1 MTATSARRPKR
12 GALPNVPIALLG
24 LVTIV
29 AYGSWFYGFGVLI
42 DSIAEEYSS
51 GLGIL
56 LVGFGVAQALTGV
69 LGVVAGRVL
78 DRHGAATT
86 LIIGAVLG
94 PVFIGAA
101 SVSASAVWFAVW
113 FGFGGGVIG
122 ATGFYQVTQS
132 VAARLAPG
140 DEARSIARLTIWGAF
155 SSPLMIP
162 LTELARQMIGWRMT
176 LRLGA
181 LAVAAVFSAS
191 ALIVGRRPTRSARP
205 AESPLTAVQSALA
218 SPPVRR
224 LALSSLA
231 GSFGVSTLVV
241 LQVPAMVAAGLD
253 RPLAAAM
260 AAARGF
266 AQLLGRLPLGWL
278 LDRISARQALRSAKA
293 LVAVGALILVV
304 AGTPVVAGVFVV
316 VAGVSIGALS
326 PLDGIYAR
334 EVLPADDLGTL
345 MGALFLLSG
354 IAAGLGPVI
363 AAVIVDITGIPA
375 SGLIVAAA
383 MAGIGA
389 LLLTRDPGSPSVRPS
404 R

>member
-1 MTATSARRPKR
+1 MTSVQRRRQP
-12 GALPNVPIALLG
+12 LPNAPIALLG

-42 DSIAEEYSS
+42 DSIAQEYAS

-56 LVGFGVAQALTGV
+56 LVGFGVAQVLTGV
-69 LGVVAGRVL
+69 LGVVAGRLL
-78 DRHGAATT
+78 DRRGAATT
-86 LIIGAVLG
+86 LLVGAAAG
-94 PVFIGAA
+94 PVCIWAA
-101 SVSASAVWFAVW
+101 SASPSALWFAGW
-113 FGFGGGVIG
+113 FGVGGGVIG

-140 DEARSIARLTIWGAF
+140 DEARSIARLTIWGAL
-155 SSPLMIP
+155 SSPVMIP
-162 LTELARQMIGWRMT
+162 LTELARQLVGWRMT

-181 LAVAAVFSAS
+181 LAVAVVFAVSAAFVS
-191 ALIVGRRPTRSARP
+191 QRPTRSSRP
-205 AESPLTAVQSALA
+205 AESPLAAVRAAIA

-231 GSFGVSTLVV
+231 GSFGMSTLVV

-253 RPLAAAM
+253 RSVAAAM
-260 AAARGF
+260 AGARGF
-266 AQLLGRLPLGWL
+266 AQLLGRLPLTWVL
-278 LDRISARQALRSAKA
+278 NRISARQALRSAKA
-293 LVAVGALILVV
+293 LVAAGALVLAV
-304 AGTPVVAGVFVV
+304 AGTPVVAVVFVV

-354 IAAGLGPVI
+354 VAAGLGPVV
-363 AAVIVDITGIPA
+363 AAVVVDITGIAA
-375 SGLIVAAA
+375 SGLVLAAA
-383 MAGIGA
+383 MAAVGAA
-389 LLLTRDPGSPSVRPS
+389 LLTKDSTDRLAQTS
-404 R
+404 